1 MPQPA
6 KQAITELS
14 VTGRLMALD
23 AGAYCVFH
31 APGTAS
37 ADMASGLPGV
47 RISVPPAANGYE
59 GTVQLAGFAE
69 GGWLAGSDDAA
80 LIRIVGGPAQ
90 VLVTVYE
97 MPGAGQ
103 KAPQLQ
109 VIRLSP
115 DLPAPQPVAVPTPP
129 VTALPEISAHVY
141 GRGDVAGE
149 LGAWVGDRGSKRWIE
164 GFGLAPQSGLV
175 PGDIEYQA
183 VLGRGWMSPWSE
195 GGQFCGSRGMSLP
208 LLGIRVRLRGAAA
221 GSLTLR
227 VHGTFVDGTAV
238 GPVGDGDL
246 LESPNLAAL
255 EAFRIDV
262 LPRQDAPARLVQA
275 KTTTPKATQG
285 KATQG
290 KANHTKPMQAKP
302 VQAKPVQA
310 KPTVGTGRK
319 PGVTA
324 KATEAKLKTK
334 AKPTPTPVPVATPTK
349 SPKKIVLK
357 RTPATTRRR

>member
-1 MPQPA
+1 MPQAA
-6 KQAITELS
+6 KQAVTELS

-37 ADMASGLPGV
+37 ADATSGLPGV
-47 RISVPPAANGYE
+47 LISVPPAANGYP
-59 GTVQLAGFAE
+59 GTVQLAGFAD

-90 VLVTVYE
+90 VLVTIYE

-115 DLPAPQPVAVPTPP
+115 DVPAPVPAPVPAV
-129 VTALPEISAHVY
+129 AAAPEISAHVY
-141 GRGDVAGE
+141 GQGDVAGRI
-149 LGAWVGDRGSKRWIE
+149 GAWVGDRGSQRWIE
-164 GFGLAPQSGLV
+164 GFGLAPQNGIT

-183 VLGRGWMSPWSE
+183 VLGRDWMSPWSE

-208 LLGIRVRLRGAAA
+208 LLGLRVRLRGAAA
-221 GSLTLR
+221 NTLT
-227 VHGTFVDGTAV
+227 VQVQGTFVDGTEA

-246 LESPNLAAL
+246 LQAPSMAAL
-255 EAFRIDV
+255 EAFRIEIM
-262 LPRQDAPARLVQA
+262 PRPAAVQPVTRPAARPAVRPVARTTESAKPVAPAKRKQAPKTPVPERKLKPKSVAAPDAPA
-275 KTTTPKATQG
+275 P
-285 KATQG
+285 
-290 KANHTKPMQAKP
+290 
-302 VQAKPVQA
+302 
-310 KPTVGTGRK
+310 
-319 PGVTA
+319 
-324 KATEAKLKTK
+324 TK
-334 AKPTPTPVPVATPTK
+334 ADAT
-349 SPKKIVLK
+349 PKKIVPK